1 MCLSGRGLKE
11 RERGG
16 GDWRSEKCTLGCK
29 SKNTVWDESR
39 RGSSLLPPPS
49 PLNEAVFPRGPPVPL
64 GDGLGLLARSG
75 ETPAAARGAI

>member
-1 MCLSGRGLKE
+1 MCFFGRGLKG

-16 GDWRSEKCTLGCK
+16 GDWCSEKCTLGCK

-39 RGSSLLPPPS
+39 RGSSPLPPPS
-49 PLNEAVFPRGPPVPL
+49 PLNEAVFPRRPPVPS

-75 ETPAAARGAI
+75 ETPTAARGAI